1 MGDSNLTGKEII
13 IENVTYG
20 AQLMKKDRLLRY
32 RGHTEMLDHGPLCII
47 SYIII
52 LNAAKKIQLESP

>member
-20 AQLMKKDRLLRY
+20 TQLMKKDRLLRY
-32 RGHTEMLDHGPLCII
+32 RGHSKMLDHGPLW
-47 SYIII
+47 SGG
-52 LNAAKKIQLESP
+52 LQVVVDLVVS